1 MRMSDWSSDV
11 CSSDLGSG
19 FDLAASGT
27 EAALRAGMRYAVI
40 QVAAVVLMLAGVVM
54 HAHATGSLA
63 FRDLTAGGAG
73 VGLTLAALGLP
84 AAFPPLHSWPPE
96 FYPEASPSR
105 PVLPSAFPPTP
116 ALPTLW
122 RGSPPP
128 P

>member
-54 HAHATGSLA
+54 HAHATGRSEE
-63 FRDLTAGGAG
+63 RR
-73 VGLTLAALGLP
+73 VGKECVSTCRSRWSP
-84 AAFPPLHSWPPE
+84 YHQKEKKRRCTTERTTRSQTKNI
-96 FYPEASPSR
+96 YPNNGMR
-105 PVLPSAFPPTP
+105 NYTP
-116 ALPTLW
+116 
-122 RGSPPP
+122 
-128 P
+128 